1 MSPSDDKVDPL
12 ARDRNDG
19 TDGEQAFDAHTRAM
33 AQEAGLDRDLESQVP
48 PRYGRFSTIV
58 ISILAILAVLTLL
71 WILL

>member
-1 MSPSDDKVDPL
+1 MSVSEDKVDPL
-12 ARDRNDG
+12 LRGRNDG
-19 TDGEQAFDAHTRAM
+19 ADGEQAYDARTRAM

-48 PRYGRFSTIV
+48 PRYGQFSTIV